1 VEDREGQN
9 YQLGQLGQ
17 LGQEESE
24 KVRYLRE
31 ILSEQQQN
39 KSPRLERISERTQ
52 RTERT
57 QRAEKA
63 ERTQRTERAERTQR
77 QSRQNQRQS
86 NRVQRTE
93 KTDRQYY
100 EESKRA
106 MERKRKQKKK
116 KRRKKIL
123 STFLLIFV
131 CLGLCAGAFQ
141 FFRSLM
147 MPSNPGV
154 GIAVGEDITV
164 TIPKGASTSQ
174 IAEILK
180 QNNLIKSEFRFK
192 LESKLNN
199 YDGTFQQGT
208 YTLNTSMTHQQI
220 MELLQKGGEAEETY
234 QLLIPEG
241 FTVEKIAQ
249 RLQEQEIMTAE
260 EFIAEVTTGEFDY
273 EFLKEVSDSPEK
285 KYKLEGYLFPAT
297 YTLYDGV
304 TAHELIDKMLQRFEI
319 EYTQNIKEELEQSG
333 HTLDEIITIASI
345 IESEIQVPEER
356 KRASGVI
363 RNRLKEGMKLQMDAT
378 VLYAQGVTKDRVMES
393 DLEYNSP
400 YNTYQITGLPI
411 GPISNPGSA
420 AIDAALHPEDN
431 NYIYYV
437 VESYG
442 SSNHIFTETYDE
454 FLKAKENYIASRE

>member
-1 VEDREGQN
+1 MDREDNNQWGN
-9 YQLGQLGQ
+9 
-17 LGQEESE
+17 E
-24 KVRYLRE
+24 KERYLRE
-31 ILSEQQQN
+31 ILQQN
-39 KSPRLERISERTQ
+39 AVPHTERKQGQKQQTRPQKQQTQQIQQTQ
-52 RTERT
+52 RTRQQARQQTKQPTRRMPER
-57 QRAEKA
+57 QMQEARRNAEI
-63 ERTQRTERAERTQR
+63 R
-77 QSRQNQRQS
+77 
-86 NRVQRTE
+86 
-93 KTDRQYY
+93 
-100 EESKRA
+100 
-106 MERKRKQKKK
+106 RKKQKKK
-116 KRRKKIL
+116 KRSKKVF
-123 STFLLIFV
+123 STFFLIFV

-192 LESKLNN
+192 LESKLND

-304 TAHELIDKMLQRFEI
+304 TAHDLIDKMLQRFEI